1 MIENKRVY
9 TVISAAG
16 SGRRMGAPIPK
27 QFIVNRGRTILE
39 QTVERFAGNN
49 MVDKVILV
57 VSGSWREYCE
67 KLFAFSGYKE
77 KLIFTEGGA
86 KRQDKKPRASGDSFR
101 KLLLRRLTCT
111 PRPRTRRGTGRQAL
125 PS

>member
-49 MVDKVILV
+49 MVDNDTVFNRIYTHFIPPPEV
-57 VSGSWREYCE
+57 
-67 KLFAFSGYKE
+67 
-77 KLIFTEGGA
+77 
-86 KRQDKKPRASGDSFR
+86 
-101 KLLLRRLTCT
+101 
-111 PRPRTRRGTGRQAL
+111 
-125 PS
+125 